1 VVINFGEDQMNISNL
16 TLEERERLAYIEGN
30 VELANLL
37 GKLIDAEQELNA
49 WEEYYD

>member
-1 VVINFGEDQMNISNL
+1 MNISTL

-37 GKLIDAEQELNA
+37 GELIDAEQALND
-49 WEEYYD
+49 EEDYYD

>member
-1 VVINFGEDQMNISNL
+1 MNISTL

-37 GKLIDAEQELNA
+37 GKLIDTEHALDK
-49 WEEYYD
+49 WEDLYDK

>member
-1 VVINFGEDQMNISNL
+1 MNISNL

-37 GKLIDAEQELNA
+37 NKLIAVEQELKA

>member
-1 VVINFGEDQMNISNL
+1 MNISTL

-37 GKLIDAEQELNA
+37 GKLIDAEQELND
-49 WEEYYD
+49 EEDYYD

>member
-1 VVINFGEDQMNISNL
+1 MNISNL
-16 TLEERERLAYIEGN
+16 TLKERERLAYIEGN

>member
-1 VVINFGEDQMNISNL
+1 MNISTL

-37 GKLIDAEQELNA
+37 GKLIDAKKEIDDLE
-49 WEEYYD
+49 WDYD

>member
-1 VVINFGEDQMNISNL
+1 MNISTL

-37 GKLIDAEQELNA
+37 GKLIDAEQALND
-49 WEEYYD
+49 EEDYYD